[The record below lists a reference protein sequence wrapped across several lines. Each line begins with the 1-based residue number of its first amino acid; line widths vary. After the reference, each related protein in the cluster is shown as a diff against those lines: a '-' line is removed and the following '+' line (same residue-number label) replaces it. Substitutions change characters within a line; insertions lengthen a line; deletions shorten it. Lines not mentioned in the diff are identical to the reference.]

1 MPKDLSQIWLLIETT
16 GQHCLV
22 FNLAWIEFS
31 QIKKCY
37 FCFLLGSFH
46 KKYIKGMKL
55 NVKFTFNRTPL
66 KLMHRALEIRYK
78 VIEEDRL
85 SSLKLQIGTHLDPL
99 LDKESQDI
107 R

>member
-1 MPKDLSQIWLLIETT
+1 
-16 GQHCLV
+16 
-22 FNLAWIEFS
+22 
-31 QIKKCY
+31 
-37 FCFLLGSFH
+37 
-46 KKYIKGMKL
+46 MKL